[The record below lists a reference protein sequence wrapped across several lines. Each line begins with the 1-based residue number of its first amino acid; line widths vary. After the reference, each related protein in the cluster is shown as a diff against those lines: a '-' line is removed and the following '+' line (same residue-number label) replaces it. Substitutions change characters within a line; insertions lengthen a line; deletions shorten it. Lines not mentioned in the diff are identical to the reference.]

1 MKTLSL
7 LAIALVLALTF
18 APLACSAETTV
29 HTWYFRGDS
38 ATVNTITAYVAN
50 ETQSSTSQTATATI
64 TYSSYYAVQWGWRV
78 WHVDNLGG
86 LTELTSGVPS
96 AVVTLN
102 ANTSSMETAYWT
114 AKATRLWVGFDSLIL
129 TIYEQFG
136 SLGWT
141 AKAGFTSNLL
151 TAKNVTADSW
161 LFSMYL
167 TVNRY
172 LSGAAYVT
180 STSFSWGS
188 SSYGSRIDGVTFLEA
203 DTFEKQ
209 ASEGLRGNWVGFIIA
224 PWANLIGATAFWS
237 LTILVIPCMG
247 IYIRT
252 KSTIPIL
259 LLTVLFGADGG
270 VFTFIIG
277 DSGIGAMLWLF
288 MIISLAGLLYKVF
301 K

>member
-1 MKTLSL
+1 MNKLLLLIALL
-7 LAIALVLALTF
+7 LAVLLIS
-18 APLACSAETTV
+18 SAHATEST
-29 HTWYFRGDS
+29 HNWYLRGDS
-38 ATVNTITAYVAN
+38 ATVNTVTAYVAN
-50 ETQSSTSQTATATI
+50 ETQSSTSQTVTGTI
-64 TYSSYYAVQWGWRV
+64 TDTSYYTVQWGWRV

-96 AVVTLN
+96 AIVTLN
-102 ANTSSMETAYWT
+102 ANTSSIQTAYWT
-114 AKATRLWVGFDSLIL
+114 AKATRLWVGFDSLKL
-129 TIYEQFG
+129 VIYQQFG

-141 AKAGFTSNLL
+141 AKAVFTSNLL
-151 TAKNVTADSW
+151 MEKNVTADSW

-167 TVNRY
+167 IVNRY
-172 LSGAAYVT
+172 PSGPDYVT
-180 STSFSWGS
+180 ATSFSWGS
-188 SSYGSRIDGVTFLEA
+188 SSYSSRIDGVTFLDA

-209 ASEGLRGNWVGFIIA
+209 ASEGLKGNWIGFIIA
-224 PWANLIGATAFWS
+224 PWANLMGGVAFWS

-259 LLTVLFGADGG
+259 LVTVLFGADGG
-270 VFTFIIG
+270 IFTFIIG
-277 DSGIGAMLWLF
+277 DSGIGAVLWLF